1 MGIIAPRT
9 VPERANHE
17 LINTIYD
24 LDGNILLEGTNLYW
38 NWAFADIDLDNNPEG
53 MVIGMPTTPE
63 AMVLF
68 ISKMDEGP
76 ATLAAQETFDIDQEA
91 LTGVHPWIPGHAP
104 APRTSVS
111 NSIPVPDDNFSILP
125 ISASKLGFEVGDY
138 YVGYS
143 WFDRKK
149 RTTPISPFVQ
159 ISITSQGQQMRWVMP
174 TSIPDGAVRMGLW
187 VSEKNQGPGTARLQ
201 ETVRVGRIIETS
213 HILTGPYHTRET
225 GAADNKTKPARP
237 KKPKLKKR
245 RGHSAGKAGV
255 YEVETVFVDDE
266 GFESEASEASEAV
279 TVTQGEADDYVNLYV
294 EWGDTTG
301 ADDARYR
308 VYATRVASSSATA
321 GERFLLEDRTSQGGS
336 GTPHSARVQPS
347 FSGRTREE
355 ADDGERNV
363 LSRRASVRRK
373 SSASTDRDDDRG
385 SSGSSSVTSQ
395 QEGIE
400 EPTDPPDVKVFGA
413 AKLETNPTGTTTY
426 WATFAY
432 TARGEVGRAATAKPI
447 TLDPGETL
455 RIIPSD
461 PTNLIRNSQFVDI
474 DADGRPDGWTL
485 SAVGGPGAAGG
496 PEGTFSLSSG
506 TMTLSTLGQKTVSPA
521 QTPLQKTPAV
531 SNTFVVNR
539 SDSYVIGGSLTAEIL
554 QGSVQVYLEEL
565 NAEVDGAVV
574 GTAQNLRDLISQ
586 TGTVDFSKRY
596 GPSTDASAGIV
607 GWNDATVAARVVVRF
622 SGNVR
627 EGTVTIGELF
637 VTPHDRRLRRY
648 AEPVEF
654 RDPANPDPPAW
665 VRWNKFFNK
674 AVGPPPVGRRTPP
687 RAAPLDKINFGT
699 TGPVGPAPSPWALR
713 SLGSLGM
720 TQEVTQDAAID
731 KPTGSYGWHIK
742 KALANTGLYYIHRSF
757 TPTTRE
763 RLAVRAKI
771 RVHVRPT
778 RGAIALLQIKHQQSD
793 AANWALGYVVLN
805 EAGELSLFYWDPD
818 GNNKKGIARGL
829 RFATGIINGDE
840 LDLELYVSGAGTK
853 NGLVQVALGKNGQ
866 RRTLLPT
873 TLRPDYTNPHTDTP
887 YYAKV
892 VQAGVSMYSDPGTL
906 WEFDIDSVTVTEVG
920 DVLTDVEGVAQAEPI
935 PQPDRPYR
943 AQSLIETLSFPTTS
957 LPSSPWSNTR
967 SPADSTT
974 TLLSQSASAIGGTNG
989 LRSTF
994 VSSGS
999 TKIAYI
1005 SRIFTPDLVSLG
1017 ARVRIRIQS
1026 RPTTG
1031 SVKVMAIRDA
1041 SGREIVSATLA
1052 AAAGST
1058 AQLTVT
1064 GTSYDQAISPSPLLV
1079 FTGLVDTN
1087 VITLELVAQGAGS
1100 ENGLLSIWGQISGGG
1115 TREERKL
1122 YGQPQPLNWA
1132 TSLIRT
1138 LRLGLHDAS
1147 VNTTAASLD
1156 YDDVVLTADGEVVFR
1171 ETTSSGGPINQV
1183 WAYYQRNQEPQD
1195 DLWMRDFGVAV
1206 KPGNT
1211 YATSMWARYSGVTEQ
1226 CFPCSFTA
1234 FGPSGTPY
1242 PLGCIFGADGA
1253 QGVSEWALRTQALV
1267 IPKAGEPWPEALG
1280 GSPGVTYPENCYE
1293 VWMDSPGVGAGEF
1306 VAQEFAFSPGV
1317 IPITEISYPGVGT
1330 MWVTLDT
1337 LSDLSAP
1344 EVLAST
1350 SFLKNVWL
1358 KISTIV
1364 DEPAGTSVS
1373 YEYGST
1379 DTLVEPSVWQTSLF
1393 GLRQRRYLHV
1403 RATLNASDDNLL
1415 TPTVSTG
1422 SPYLEYATYWSGEFV
1437 PKLLRADGT
1446 ELTGGIL
1453 ALGVEFPSRLAE
1465 YDVRSPQ
1472 GRVRRHQRTDKI
1484 GKFSGFTLRSLSE
1497 DAKVELEET
1506 CLDEDFMIEAYNRRY
1521 VVRFAEQ
1528 VILNRVEG
1536 IPLVRP
1542 QDEGNWAMYEGEVG
1556 ETEILESAYT
1566 GMAGEFL

>member
-24 LDGNILLEGTNLYW
+24 LDGNVLLEGTNLYW

-68 ISKMDEGP
+68 ISKIDEGP
-76 ATLAAQETFDIDQEA
+76 ATLAAQETFDIDEEA

-111 NSIPVPDDNFSILP
+111 NSIPVPDDNFSILRIP
-125 ISASKLGFEVGDY
+125 ASKLGFEVGNY

-143 WFDRKK
+143 WFDKKK
-149 RTTPISPFVQ
+149 RTTPISPFIQ
-159 ISITSQGQQMRWVMP
+159 ISIDSQGQQMRWVMP

-187 VSEKNQGPGTARLQ
+187 VSEKNQGPSTARLQ
-201 ETVRVGRIIETS
+201 ETVRVGRIIEPY

-237 KKPKLKKR
+237 KRPKLKKR
-245 RGHSAGKAGV
+245 RGHSVGKAGV

-266 GFESEASEASEAV
+266 GFESEPSEASEEV
-279 TVTQGEADDYVNLYV
+279 TVTQTEADDYVNLYV

-308 VYATRVASSSATA
+308 VYVTRISSPR
-321 GERFLLEDRTSQGGS
+321 ERFLLEDRASQGGS
-336 GTPHSARVQPS
+336 GTPHSARVRPS
-347 FSGRTREE
+347 FSGRTEEE

-363 LSRRASVRRK
+363 LSRRARNSRR
-373 SSASTDRDDDRG
+373 SSSSTARSETSDRS
-385 SSGSSSVTSQ
+385 SSGGSVTSQ

-426 WATFAY
+426 WATLAY

-447 TLDPGETL
+447 TLQPGETL
-455 RIIPSD
+455 RIIPAD

-485 SAVGGPGAAGG
+485 TAVGGPAAAGG
-496 PEGTFSLSSG
+496 PEGTFSVSGG
-506 TMTLSTLGQKTVSPA
+506 TMTLSTLGEKTISPA

-539 SDSYVIGGSLTAEIL
+539 DESYVIGGTLTADIIK
-554 QGSVQVYLEEL
+554 GSVQVYLEEL
-565 NAEVDGAVV
+565 DAEVNGSVV
-574 GTAQNLRDLISQ
+574 GTAKNLRDLISQ
-586 TGTVDFSKRY
+586 TGSIDFSKRY
-596 GPSTDASAGIV
+596 GPTTDTAAGIE

-622 SGNVR
+622 AGNVR
-627 EGTVTIGELF
+627 DAAVTIGELF

-648 AEPVEF
+648 EEPVEY
-654 RDPANPDPPAW
+654 REPANSDPPNW

-687 RAAPLDKINFGT
+687 RAAPLDKIDFGT
-699 TGPVGPAPSPWALR
+699 TGPLGPAPTPWALR
-713 SLGSLGM
+713 QLGSLGL
-720 TQEVTQDAAID
+720 TSQVTQAAAID
-731 KPTGSYGWHIK
+731 KPVGSYGWHVAK
-742 KALANTGLYYIHRSF
+742 SSSNTGLYYIHRSF
-757 TPTTRE
+757 TPATRDKM
-763 RLAVRAKI
+763 AVRAKF
-771 RVHVRPT
+771 RVRTRPT
-778 RGAIALLQIKHQQSD
+778 RGQIALLQIKHFQSD
-793 AANWALGYVVLN
+793 AANFALGYVTLTEN
-805 EAGELSLFYWDPD
+805 GELWLYHWDPD
-818 GNNKKGIARGL
+818 GNNKRGIARGL
-829 RFATGIINGDE
+829 RVATGIINGDI
-840 LDLELYVSGAGTK
+840 LDIELYVSGAGTK
-853 NGLVQVALGKNGQ
+853 QGLVQIALGKNGA
-866 RRTLLPT
+866 RRTLLST
-873 TLRPDYTNPHTDTP
+873 LLRPDYTNPRTDTE

-892 VQAGVSMYSDPGTL
+892 VQVGPSMYTDPATL
-906 WEFDIDSVTVTEVG
+906 WEFDIDSVTVTEIG
-920 DVLTDVEGVAQAEPI
+920 DVLTDIGTVAQAEPI
-935 PQPDRPYR
+935 AQPDRPYR
-943 AQSLIETLSFPTTS
+943 DATAIESLSFPTTS
-957 LPSSPWSNTR
+957 LPSSPWTNTR

-974 TLLSQSASAIGGTNG
+974 SLVAQSASAIGGTNG

-994 VSSGS
+994 VSSGVAKS
-999 TKIAYI
+999 AYI
-1005 SRIFTPDLVSLG
+1005 TRTFTPDLSSLG
-1017 ARVRIRIQS
+1017 ARARIRIQG
-1026 RPTTG
+1026 RPTTGG

-1041 SGREIVSATLA
+1041 SGREIASAKLESIT
-1052 AAAGST
+1052 SSS

-1079 FTGLVDTN
+1079 FTGLVDGN
-1087 VITLELVAQGAGS
+1087 VITLELVAQGAGTA
-1100 ENGLLSIWGQISGGG
+1100 NGLLSIWGQVGGGG
-1115 TREERKL
+1115 TRAERKL

-1132 TSLIRT
+1132 SSPIRT

-1147 VNTTAASLD
+1147 ANAVSASVD
-1156 YDDVVLTADGEVVFR
+1156 YDDVVLTNEGELLFR
-1171 ETTSSGGPINQV
+1171 ETTTAGEPINQV

-1206 KPGNT
+1206 KPGHT
-1211 YATSMWARYSGVTEQ
+1211 YATSMWARYAQVEEQ

-1242 PLGCIFGADGA
+1242 AIGCLFGPDGV
-1253 QGVSEWALRTQALV
+1253 QGTSEWALRTQTLV
-1267 IPKAGEPWPEALG
+1267 IPKAGDPWPEALG
-1280 GSPGVTYPENCYE
+1280 GLPGETYPEDCYE
-1293 VWMDSPGVGAGEF
+1293 VWMDSPGVNAGEF
-1306 VAQEFAFSPGV
+1306 VAQEFAFSPGTT
-1317 IPITEISYPGVGT
+1317 PITEITYPTSGT

-1337 LSDLSAP
+1337 LSDLNAP

-1364 DEPAGTSVS
+1364 DEPTGTSVT

-1393 GLRQRRYLHV
+1393 GLKQRRYLHV
-1403 RATLNASDDNLL
+1403 KATLHANAPDNLL
-1415 TPTVSTG
+1415 TPTVSQN

-1446 ELTGGIL
+1446 EFAGGIL

-1465 YDVRSPQ
+1465 YDIRSPQ

-1521 VVRFAEQ
+1521 IVRFGEQ
-1528 VILNRVEG
+1528 VILTRVEG
-1536 IPLVRP
+1536 MPLVRP
-1542 QDEGNWAMYEGEVG
+1542 LNQGNWAMYEGEVG